1 MLAVLLQ
8 DLVLSSHGLP
18 ALTKVLPLLNCALAS
33 RSLMWPAGRPE
44 GRAPKP
50 LRCAQWCEQAAQLQG
65 EDMQMSGVC
74 SQLLS
79 LQSEHFL
86 VLSYLAIF
94 CPWLHFSVPHQQL
107 QDEQL

>member
-18 ALTKVLPLLNCALAS
+18 ALTKLLLLLNRALAS
-33 RSLMWPAGRPE
+33 RSLLWPAGRLKR
-44 GRAPKP
+44 RAPKL
-50 LRCAQWCEQAAQLQG
+50 LRCAQRCEQAAQLQG

>member
-18 ALTKVLPLLNCALAS
+18 ALTKVLPLLNPALAS
-33 RSLMWPAGRPE
+33 RSLLWPAGRLE
-44 GRAPKP
+44 GRVPKP
-50 LRCAQWCEQAAQLQG
+50 LRCAQRCELAAQLQG

-74 SQLLS
+74 FQLLS

-86 VLSYLAIF
+86 VLSYLAVF
-94 CPWLHFSVPHQQL
+94 YPWLHFSVPHQQL

>member
-1 MLAVLLQ
+1 MLLQ

-33 RSLMWPAGRPE
+33 RSLLWPAGRPE